1 MMTTTAE
8 RELREK
14 VRLDS
19 YVKEYLALEHEKEVY
34 YETKLEDKDLSRTT
48 IHTLYLMQER
58 IDLLTRKIITMVD
71 RMRSNDFDIDNEVA
85 ILVYDYYEPQ
95 LRRGLSDLF

>member
-1 MMTTTAE
+1 MKTTATE

-19 YVKEYLALEHEKEVY
+19 YVKEYLALENEKEAY
-34 YETKLEDKDLSRTT
+34 YESKLKDKDLSRTT

-58 IDLLTRKIITMVD
+58 IDLLTKRIITMVD
-71 RMRSNDFDIDNEVA
+71 RMRNNDHDIDNEVA

-95 LRRGLSDLF
+95 LRRGLCDLF

>member
-1 MMTTTAE
+1 MMTTTE

-19 YVKEYLALEHEKEVY
+19 VVKEYLALEKEKEEFY
-34 YETKLEDKDLSRTT
+34 ANKLREKDLSRTT
-48 IHTLYLMQER
+48 IQTLYLMQEY
-58 IDLLTRKIITMVD
+58 IDTVTKRIITIVD
-71 RMRSNDFDIDNEVA
+71 RMRRNDIDVDNEVA

-95 LRRGLSDLF
+95 IRRGLSDLF

>member
-1 MMTTTAE
+1 MMTTAN
-8 RELREK
+8 RELKEK

-19 YVKEYLALEHEKEVY
+19 YVKEYLALENEKESY
-34 YETKLEDKDLSRTT
+34 YETKLQEKDLSRTT

-58 IDLLTRKIITMVD
+58 IDLLTKRIISIVE
-71 RMRSNDFDIDNEVA
+71 RMRSNDVDIDNEVA

-95 LRRGLSDLF
+95 IRRGLCDLF

>member
-1 MMTTTAE
+1 MTTAE

-19 YVKEYLALEHEKEVY
+19 MVKEYLALEKEKEEY
-34 YETKLEDKDLSRTT
+34 YLSKAESKDLSRTT
-48 IHTLYLMQER
+48 IQTLYLMQEYL
-58 IDLLTRKIITMVD
+58 DTVTKKIINMVD
-71 RMRSNDFDIDNEVA
+71 RMRKEDIDVDNEVA

-95 LRRGLSDLF
+95 IRRGLSDIF